1 MTDDNV
7 NDYSNC
13 ILECLNDKNAM
24 NEMSKEA
31 FSTAE
36 TVSVENMVSNFVSGI
51 KKILF

>member
-24 NEMSKEA
+24 NEMSKR
-31 FSTAE
+31 
-36 TVSVENMVSNFVSGI
+36 GI
-51 KKILF
+51 FYCGDG